1 MSEGDRIRGR
11 EAPRKGSRAG
21 AGAFGRIAARLS
33 RRLGGGWPE
42 LVGVDLGGS
51 SVKVAH
57 LVRRGGRLRRL
68 TTGRRAT
75 GPVEGRPADRP
86 ELARRALRD
95 LVHELG
101 IPGRPAAVCVLGN
114 EVFVRRLAIPRMA
127 HGDIHSALLLECRKL
142 VNFPIADSELRYQIV
157 GESDGPD
164 ASGLELLVSVAHRK
178 RIEEARTALE
188 HAGLKPAAVTI
199 VPVALQ
205 TLIREAAAAGPE
217 EVVAYLD
224 MGAGT
229 THILIV
235 KGDDV
240 RFSREFGGGGAA
252 LTEALRGIVV
262 PGRGTVELGVEDAER
277 LKREHGIPLPGDEG
291 STAEGIPLSAVSI
304 MLRPILERLVREL
317 WNSFDYCNEQY
328 LGEAVSR
335 VVLLGN
341 GSRVRNLPEYLTGV
355 LKIPVARADLAEEI
369 ASRAGGPA
377 REAGDA
383 PGSVS
388 ELALGLAYLPRAS
401 LNFLA
406 PAGAGL
412 PYRLAEAVPQR
423 AAAAVAALLLV
434 SVALPSHVGVV
445 KERQRI
451 AGLRAE
457 LQDLAPRADALQ
469 RFRAAREEE
478 MRTRDVLA
486 RLSGGQ
492 VLWSFVLRDLSHRI
506 GPEVRLTDL
515 GVADPDGDGVERGG
529 RSVRLTGL
537 LRTDRRRTEDVLAEL
552 MASLQQS
559 PVLDQ
564 VRLEGCEAVNAS
576 TTTFTVS
583 ARLLE

>member
-1 MSEGDRIRGR
+1 MSQEEGIREQDR
-11 EAPRKGSRAG
+11 PRKGAAARTG
-21 AGAFGRIAARLS
+21 AVGLMAARLY
-33 RRLGGGWPE
+33 RRLLGGWPE

-57 LVRRGGRLRRL
+57 LIRRAGRLRRL
-68 TTGRRAT
+68 ATGRKSIAVPDGKPT
-75 GPVEGRPADRP
+75 ERP
-86 ELARRALRD
+86 ERARRALRD
-95 LVHELG
+95 LVLELG
-101 IPGRPAAVCVLGN
+101 ISGRRAAVCVLGN
-114 EVFVRRLAIPRMA
+114 EVFVRRLTIPRMA
-127 HGDIHSALLLECRKL
+127 HGDVHPALLLECRKL
-142 VNFPIADSELRYQIV
+142 VNFPIEEAELRYEIV
-157 GESDGPD
+157 GGTNGPES
-164 ASGLELLVSVAHRK
+164 SGLELLVSVVHRR
-178 RIEEARTALE
+178 RIEEARDALE
-188 HAGLKPAAVTI
+188 HAGLKPVAVTI

-205 TLIREAAAAGPE
+205 ALIQEAAATDPG

-240 RFSREFGGGGAA
+240 RFSREVGVGGAT
-252 LTEALRGIVV
+252 LTEALRSIVV
-262 PGRGTVELGVEDAER
+262 PGRGTVQLGAEEAER
-277 LKREHGIPLPGDEG
+277 LKWEHGIPLGAGEG
-291 STAEGIPLSAVSI
+291 NTAEGIPLAAVSI

-328 LGEAVSR
+328 LGEAVTR

-341 GSRVRNLPEYLTGV
+341 GSSVRNLPDYLTGV
-355 LKIPVARADLAEEI
+355 LKIPVVRADLAQEI
-369 ASRAGGPA
+369 ASRVGGPA
-377 REAGDA
+377 RVAGDA

-388 ELALGLAYLPRAS
+388 ELSLGLAHLSRGA

-423 AAAAVAALLLV
+423 AAAAVATLLLL
-434 SVALPSHVGVV
+434 SIALPAHVGVV
-445 KERQRI
+445 KERHRI

-478 MRTRDVLA
+478 MRARDLLE

-492 VLWSFVLRDLSHRI
+492 VLWSFVLRDLSHRV
-506 GPEVRLTDL
+506 GPDVRLTDL
-515 GVADPDGDGVERGG
+515 GIADSDGGGDAAGG
-529 RSVRLTGL
+529 RSIRLTGL
-537 LRTDRRRTEDVLAEL
+537 LRTDHRRTEDVLAEL
-552 MASLQQS
+552 MVSLQRS

-564 VRLEGCEAVNAS
+564 IRLEGCEAVNGSAS
-576 TTTFTVS
+576 TFTVS